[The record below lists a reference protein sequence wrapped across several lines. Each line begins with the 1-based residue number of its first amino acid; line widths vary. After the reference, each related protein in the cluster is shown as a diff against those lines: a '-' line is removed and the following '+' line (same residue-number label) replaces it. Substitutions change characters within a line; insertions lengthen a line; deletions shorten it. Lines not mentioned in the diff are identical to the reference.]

1 MLKFIK
7 DRSGDFNANYFIN
20 ELSEA
25 SKKLGILEAK
35 ISSYQF
41 TSILVPMFHKKEA
54 ISSMY
59 IEGTQTTISDV
70 FENDVNPKSSN
81 DKVMIEVNNHT
92 RAMIYGAEVL
102 KTEDFSN
109 HFIKKIH
116 ECMMER
122 ILPNKTAVTL
132 GKYKQKD
139 NIIANSV
146 GTTVFVPP
154 SHTETSKYMDELIA
168 YMNNSNDGIN
178 PLIKAAIIHSQ
189 FESIHPFDDGNGRVG
204 RMLISLYLYKAKV
217 INFPFF
223 YISEAISQDKVV
235 YYNKLT
241 STREGDYNEWIK
253 FFLCKIVVQAERHIS
268 YIDSLN
274 NLYKRTKSSLKE
286 ILNSPKYD
294 SIVECLFTHPVL
306 TSSYLADK
314 LGVSSGQAKRYLD
327 ILEEKRILF
336 GDDKKRNRSY
346 FFIELLDLARKI

>member
-7 DRSGDFNANYFIN
+7 DRLCDYNANYFIN
-20 ELSEA
+20 ELAEA
-25 SKKLGILEAK
+25 SKMLGVLEAK

-70 FENDVNPKSSN
+70 FENEVNPKSSD
-81 DKVMIEVNNHT
+81 DKVMLEVNNHT
-92 RAMIYGAEVL
+92 KALIYGAEAL
-102 KTEDFSN
+102 KTENFSN
-109 HFIKKIH
+109 HFMKKIH
-116 ECMMER
+116 ENMMSG
-122 ILPNKTAVTL
+122 ILPNKMASSL

-139 NIIANSV
+139 NFIINSV
-146 GTTVFVPP
+146 GTIVFTPP
-154 SHTETSKYMDELIA
+154 SHNETIKYMDELISF
-168 YMNNSNDGIN
+168 MNNTNDNLN

-189 FESIHPFDDGNGRVG
+189 FESIHPFEDGNGRVG
-204 RMLISLYLYKAKV
+204 RMLVSLYLYKARV

-241 STREGDYNEWIK
+241 GTREGDYNEWIK
-253 FFLCKIVVQAERHIS
+253 FFLRKIVVQTEKHIS

-274 NLYKRTKSSLKE
+274 SLYEKTKCSLKE
-286 ILNSPKYD
+286 TINSPKYD
-294 SIVECLFTHPVL
+294 SIIECLFTHPVL

-327 ILEEKRILF
+327 VLEEKKILF

-346 FFIELLDLARKI
+346 FFMELLELARRI

>member
-7 DRSGDFNANYFIN
+7 DRVDDFNANYFIN
-20 ELSEA
+20 ELAEA

-70 FENDVNPKSSN
+70 FENEVNPKSS
-81 DKVMIEVNNHT
+81 DDRVMIEVNNHT
-92 RAMIYGAEVL
+92 RALIYGAEVL
-102 KTEDFSN
+102 KTEKFSN
-109 HFIKKIH
+109 HFMKKIH
-116 ECMMER
+116 ECLMEG
-122 ILPNKTAVTL
+122 ILPNKMASSL

-139 NIIANSV
+139 NVIINSV
-146 GTTVFVPP
+146 GTIVFTPP
-154 SHTETSKYMDELIA
+154 SHTETIKYMDELIT
-168 YMNNSNDGIN
+168 YMNNTNDGLN

-204 RMLISLYLYKAKV
+204 RMLVSLYLYKAKV

-241 STREGDYNEWIK
+241 GTREGDYNEWIK
-253 FFLCKIVVQAERHIS
+253 FFLRKIVVQTERHIS

-274 NLYKRTKSSLKE
+274 SLYEKTKCALKE
-286 ILNSPKYD
+286 TLNSPKYD
-294 SIVECLFTHPVL
+294 SIIECLFTHPVL

-327 ILEEKRILF
+327 ILEEKKILF

-346 FFIELLDLARKI
+346 FFMELLDLARRI